1 VQTTPQPAADE
12 RGRGDASG
20 TSRAGSA
27 AADPRTEIA
36 ALRPGDGLASAV
48 SQRSDVVVRWRFRR
62 RRGRMKDKLYTL
74 RSLVPN
80 ITKVSVLISIEL
92 RTLKLMHL
100 VSFN

>member
-1 VQTTPQPAADE
+1 MICCHLPSRYPYRKLLNAVAQIRCATVQTAPQPAADE

-48 SQRSDVVVRWRFRR
+48 SQRSDVVVR
-62 RRGRMKDKLYTL
+62 
-74 RSLVPN
+74 
-80 ITKVSVLISIEL
+80 
-92 RTLKLMHL
+92 
-100 VSFN
+100 